1 MHICRYSHTI
11 LYTRKRNVLQT
22 MRTVR
27 EREKPSVKWKRQK
40 KLRRVSVSTTTQ
52 LGLLPTAIRSFSR
65 HTRNYCS
72 SRVPRHGRAFSQWTV
87 GCESIVQANCTH
99 THTHTYREEKR
110 HIHTLPTITKTNT
123 YSYTAP
129 ATNSIRSVHFGISSV
144 HTKECN
150 ILISYAYS
158 LRNGHGFLFQMW
170 KLNAERT

>member
-40 KLRRVSVSTTTQ
+40 KTEKSECVDDNSIGLIADGHSQFLSTHQKLLQ
-52 LGLLPTAIRSFSR
+52 LSCTSAW
-65 HTRNYCS
+65 
-72 SRVPRHGRAFSQWTV
+72 SRVFSMNCRLWIYRA
-87 GCESIVQANCTH
+87 GKLH